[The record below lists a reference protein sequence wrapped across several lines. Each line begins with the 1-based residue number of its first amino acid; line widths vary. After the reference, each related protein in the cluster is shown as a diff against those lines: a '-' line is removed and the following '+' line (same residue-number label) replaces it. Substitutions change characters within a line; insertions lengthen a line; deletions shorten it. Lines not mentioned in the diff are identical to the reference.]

1 MLVLGIV
8 LFALGI
14 MVSIVLHEYGHMRVA
29 QATGMKVRRF
39 FVGFGP
45 TVWSTHRGGIEYG
58 LKAVPL
64 GGFCDI
70 AGMTAYDRLDP
81 EDEPK
86 AMWRQA
92 GWKRVAVLLA
102 GPVMNIV
109 LAILLFYV
117 VAVGWGLANRDVQS
131 VPAGEVAALVG
142 ETCEPGPVA
151 SGAEPVCG
159 EGVGPAGAAGLRAG
173 DRITEIDGRAVW
185 SWPEVAPLVTDRAGE
200 TVTVTVDR
208 AGSPVTARVHLATI
222 PQEGRPDRGALGVSL
237 AEEAV
242 PAKYRDDPAYQPVH
256 TYDAVSAIPATFVFT
271 GDMIRLTLEGL
282 ASFPSKIPGVVA
294 SIFVNHVYYWGD
306 RHRDRFLGPGRG
318 ERISP
323 VASVVAAGLA
333 YALHCDCPVTPVN
346 PLFTMNTAVH
356 RVTREGHVLGAEQ
369 RVSASEALAGYTSA
383 AARLTGESS
392 DKGRIAVGLLADFV
406 VLDGDPLRSE
416 STDLNELSV
425 LRTVVGGETVFE
437 V

>member
-294 SIFVNHVYYWGD
+294 SIFGAERAEDSPVSVVGASHIGGQAVEMGMWNVFLLFLAGLNL
-306 RHRDRFLGPGRG
+306 FLGAFNLVPLTPFDGG
-318 ERISP
+318 HI
-323 VASVVAAGLA
+323 AVVFYEKIRDALRRLRGLA
-333 YALHCDCPVTPVN
+333 PGGPADYEKLA
-346 PLFTMNTAVH
+346 PLTMAVF
-356 RVTREGHVLGAEQ
+356 VLLVA
-369 RVSASEALAGYTSA
+369 VSAIVIT
-383 AARLTGESS
+383 
-392 DKGRIAVGLLADFV
+392 ADFV
-406 VLDGDPLRSE
+406 NPILLTG
-416 STDLNELSV
+416 
-425 LRTVVGGETVFE
+425 
-437 V
+437 